1 MTVTSRARSATRWG
15 LKMQRRIAL
24 TQALFW
30 PVLLGSGLV
39 VGAGVVLKMRQNSPA
54 TKTPTA
60 DPPYPIGA

>member
-1 MTVTSRARSATRWG
+1 
-15 LKMQRRIAL
+15 MQRRIAL

-54 TKTPTA
+54 AKTPTA